1 MELIIK
7 PTAVCNFKCTFCAA
21 SKLSINHTPDKVP
34 EQLKELILKLKP
46 NDLIF
51 TGGEPTMCSPKYYE
65 EILELSDAKV
75 SLTSNLKNFYMH
87 PDDWTPI
94 FKNPRVGIATSF
106 QYGEGRLWDLNT
118 NYSEE
123 MFLKVQ
129 ELFYNR
135 IGYHPSFITVIVE
148 DNKDRY
154 FDHIELAKRI
164 GTTCRLNNANK
175 MGRQSSY
182 FPRYKIFKMWID
194 IIERGYEEYEINCI
208 ERTTGRCPINAS
220 GRCESCIRAVY
231 VKPNGEIIY
240 SNCEDKLNRGDANA
254 AIPLEDSPQEPTI
267 SIISPKDVISM
278 KCYTCDLFRICNGC
292 KTNRLDAYDD
302 QNYCKEM
309 TKLKSKIIEHGWKI

>member
-34 EQLKELILKLKP
+34 EQLKELIRNTKP
-46 NDLIF
+46 DSLIF

-65 EILELSDAKV
+65 EILSLSDANV
-75 SLTSNLKNFYMH
+75 SLTSNLKNFYLH
-87 PDDWTPI
+87 PDEWTPI
-94 FKNPRVGIATSF
+94 FRNPRVGIATSF
-106 QYGEGRLWDLNT
+106 QYGYGRLWDEST

-129 ELFYNR
+129 DLFYER

-164 GTTCRLNNANK
+164 GTMCRLNNAIK
-175 MGRQSSY
+175 MGRQSTY
-182 FPRYKIFKMWID
+182 FPRYEIFKMWID
-194 IIERGYEEYEINCI
+194 IIERGYEQYEVNCS
-208 ERTTGRCPINAS
+208 ERKIGRCPMNTR
-220 GRCESCIRAVY
+220 GRCQSCIRAVY
-231 VKPNGEIIY
+231 VKPNGELIY
-240 SNCEDKLNRGDANA
+240 SNCEDKLNREDPDAS
-254 AIPLEDSPQEPTI
+254 IPLEDSPPIPEITRI
-267 SIISPKDVISM
+267 SPREIISL
-278 KCYTCDLFRICNGC
+278 KCYSCDLFRICNGC
-292 KTNRLDAYDD
+292 ETNRMHARED

-309 TKLKSKIIEHGWKI
+309 TKLKSKIIEHGWKL